1 MIKCSDCRK
10 LPGDLSFFLSGFGPS
25 GGVAWEA
32 LPLEIRLI
40 VDFEVSGCMSMF
52 LLSCHF
58 SNGSNMLL
66 PLMILI

>member
-10 LPGDLSFFLSGFGPS
+10 LPGDVSVFLNGFGPS
-25 GGVAWEA
+25 GGVTWEA
-32 LPLEIRLI
+32 LPVWIRLS
-40 VDFEVSGCMSMF
+40 VGFEVPGCMSMF
-52 LLSCHF
+52 LLSYHL